1 MNAALILQLLIE
13 AMSAASQYAEV
24 LRKAQAENRD
34 VTDAELD
41 AARKVVAD
49 ARQAAIDA
57 LGT

>member
-13 AMSAASQYAEV
+13 AVNAATQYAEV